1 MPGSRGAALS
11 LLFFCRRF
19 LFQIKRKCRNAERRY
34 HLIVVGRKG
43 KGKLSTFQNCYDLV
57 STIVDNGYPR
67 GLPNEVRCLKMGNPQ
82 STGSSGGWGTDLPSP
97 AQAAAIE
104 KLFSFARSE
113 PVYGSV
119 LPEVELPTA
128 ATDMTTANTKMIPNA
143 CNTILLSSLTVS

>member
-1 MPGSRGAALS
+1 MRPHFKRFFRGMAQKDLLLSDACLPFCGHS

-67 GLPNEVRCLKMGNPQ
+67 GLPNEVRCSKMGNPQ
-82 STGSSGGWGTDLPSP
+82 STGSSGGDGELICRRPHKRRQSRSCLVLSVQNPFTVRFCRRSNCLLPP
-97 AQAAAIE
+97 
-104 KLFSFARSE
+104 
-113 PVYGSV
+113 
-119 LPEVELPTA
+119 
-128 ATDMTTANTKMIPNA
+128 
-143 CNTILLSSLTVS
+143 LT

>member
-1 MPGSRGAALS
+1 MCLYAGFAICCEALNFWHLQIEKYTPQLNFIIGLPIAAPTADS
-11 LLFFCRRF
+11 
-19 LFQIKRKCRNAERRY
+19 
-34 HLIVVGRKG
+34 RKG
-43 KGKLSTFQNCYDLV
+43 FHY
-57 STIVDNGYPR
+57 
-67 GLPNEVRCLKMGNPQ
+67 GLHCLKITQKWETPRAPEAL
-82 STGSSGGWGTDLPSP
+82 GGWGTDLPSP

-104 KLFSFARSE
+104 KLFSFIRSE